1 MTARPE
7 RWLRRRLGAGGDD
20 RGSISVFV
28 AFSVVGLLL
37 IIGLVADGGLKVRA
51 VQEADALAAE
61 AARAAG
67 QEIDVPAAVSGSAVR
82 VDRQAA
88 ATAASA
94 YLAAANAPGTVAVS
108 DDGQAIEVTVTLTRP
123 TAFLSLIGITHVT
136 VTGHAT
142 VALVHAVTGAE
153 P

>member
-1 MTARPE
+1 MTALT
-7 RWLRRRLGAGGDD
+7 LRRLLRRVAAAEDD

-67 QEIDVPAAVSGSAVR
+67 QAIDVPAAVGGSVR

-88 ATAASA
+88 ANAANA
-94 YLAAANAPGTVAVS
+94 YLAAVDTPGAVAVS
-108 DDGQAIEVTVTLTRP
+108 DDGQSIDVTVTLTRP
-123 TAFLSLIGITHVT
+123 TAFLSLIGITQVT
-136 VTGHAT
+136 VTGHASVT
-142 VALVHAVTGAE
+142 LVHAVTGAE

>member
-1 MTARPE
+1 MTALTLGR
-7 RWLRRRLGAGGDD
+7 LRRRVDVGGDD

-67 QEIDVPAAVSGSAVR
+67 QAIDVPAAVGGSVR

-88 ATAASA
+88 ANAANA
-94 YLAAANAPGTVAVS
+94 YLAAVDTPGAVAVS
-108 DDGQAIEVTVTLTRP
+108 DDGQSIDVTVTLTRP
-123 TAFLSLIGITHVT
+123 TAFLSLIGITQVT
-136 VTGHAT
+136 VTGHASVT
-142 VALVHAVTGAE
+142 LVHAVTGAE